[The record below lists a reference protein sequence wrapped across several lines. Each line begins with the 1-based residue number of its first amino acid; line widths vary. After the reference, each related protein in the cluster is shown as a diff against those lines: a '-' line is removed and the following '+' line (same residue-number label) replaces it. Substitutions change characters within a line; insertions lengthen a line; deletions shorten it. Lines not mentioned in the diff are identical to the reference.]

1 MWSPAAG
8 GGSATGR
15 SHLPVVITPVGEL
28 PSVQG
33 ARHLRA
39 RTGGEGLAGH
49 PVTHTCWR
57 TAISTGARHLR
68 ARTGGEDLQDIWS
81 HTPVGELPSVQGAR
95 HLRARTGGEGLAGH
109 PVTHTCWRTAIS
121 TGRASLESEDRW
133 RRTCRTSSH
142 THLLENCHQYR
153 RASLESEDR
162 WRGLAGH
169 LVTHTC
175 WRTAISTGRASLESE
190 DRWRR
195 TCRTSSHTHLL
206 ENCHQYRARVT

>member
-1 MWSPAAG
+1 M
-8 GGSATGR
+8 
-15 SHLPVVITPVGEL
+15 EK
-28 PSVQG
+28 
-33 ARHLRA
+33 
-39 RTGGEGLAGH
+39 
-49 PVTHTCWR
+49 
-57 TAISTGARHLR
+57 
-68 ARTGGEDLQDIWS
+68 DLQDIQS

-195 TCRTSSHTHLL
+195 TCRTPHWRTVTHTCWRTAISTGRASLESEDRWRRTCRTSSHTHLAL
-206 ENCHQYRARVT
+206 KL